1 MRDVALVFLGMLVGL
16 LPSWFVRKRRLKT
29 HWRALRAE
37 ILQCSEKAETIFAS
51 QPPVMAP
58 LYRLP
63 LMTYQTS
70 FPVLL
75 ADGAV
80 SEPEVHVL
88 GRFFSQVQDINR
100 GLDNAAEMHKAANHA
115 VLEQE
120 VNRNCLKARGL
131 VEAQGSGQSLYL
143 QALAIVDRKAN
154 LAWWRYASEA

>member
-1 MRDVALVFLGMLVGL
+1 MRDVAFLLLGLLVGL
-16 LPSWFVRKRRLKT
+16 LPPWFARKRRLKT

-37 ILQCSEKAETIFAS
+37 VTQCSERATVVFTS
-51 QPPVMAP
+51 QPLVMAP

-63 LMTYQTS
+63 LMTYQAS

-80 SEPEVHVL
+80 SESEVRTL

-100 GLDNAAEMHKAANHA
+100 GLDNAAETNKADKLAK
-115 VLEQE
+115 LEQE
-120 VNRNCLKARGL
+120 FERNCFKAKAL
-131 VEAQGSGQSLYL
+131 VEAQGQEPSLYA

-154 LAWWRYASEA
+154 QSWWRYAQNA

>member
-1 MRDVALVFLGMLVGL
+1 MRDVALVFLGMLVGI
-16 LPSWFVRKRRLKT
+16 LPSWFARKRRLKT

-37 ILQCSEKAETIFAS
+37 IVQCNEKARTIFGS
-51 QPPVMAP
+51 QPLVMAP

-80 SEPEVHVL
+80 SENEVHVL
-88 GRFFSQVQDINR
+88 GRFFAQVQDINR
-100 GLDNAAEMHKAANHA
+100 GLDNAAEMHKTANQIGLA
-115 VLEQE
+115 QE
-120 VNRNCLKARGL
+120 FDRNCLKARGL
-131 VEAQGSGQSLYL
+131 VQAETSEQSLYL
-143 QALAIVDRKAN
+143 QALAVVNRKAN